1 MDTTIDKETISLRR
15 IIVGY
20 LHHWKLFLFFFIL
33 STTLAIAYLVLYPT
47 TYEIMARIQLQED
60 KELGSGSL
68 GLGEAAGLMKSFGLG
83 SGNGSS
89 IMMDDELA
97 KLLSNDLLTR
107 MVTDLGLHVSY
118 KRPYSY
124 NYEMYENVPVL
135 LTPDSLTNEH
145 LSSRITFRINIDK
158 QGKVRVDAKSDNK
171 KEELRCEQLPLNY
184 DRKCFSWNEFRW
196 EANFE
201 AGYSYAAELIPAD
214 ITVNR
219 VPFHLETKEEMNG
232 MLCSGN
238 TLQLPAGHSYNRL
251 YILAAAATAEE
262 DVRGVF
268 QTGKNL
274 QEIVV
279 PSYTGFIGQWGHTGH
294 TQGYLKDAEV
304 AYVGTHRHSAEGDH
318 AYEFTYMFK
327 FAIDIPAKATEV
339 ILPDNKDIVIFAA
352 TLVEEPYAP
361 VKALSTLFQTANED
375 DTSLQKTAELKINLL
390 KPEHIVAW
398 SGYTNDNEK
407 PAFLID
413 GNENTKWC
421 DTSMLPNYIDFDLG
435 MEKKISGWKMVNA
448 AQESYS
454 YITGSC
460 FLQGRN
466 NSNEAWRTLDFV
478 TGNKQNVIN
487 RSLGK
492 TEKVRYLR
500 LLVTQPVQAA
510 NGKDTRIYEFA
521 VF

>member
-1 MDTTIDKETISLRR
+1 M
-15 IIVGY
+15 
-20 LHHWKLFLFFFIL
+20 
-33 STTLAIAYLVLYPT
+33 
-47 TYEIMARIQLQED
+47 
-60 KELGSGSL
+60 
-68 GLGEAAGLMKSFGLG
+68 
-83 SGNGSS
+83 
-89 IMMDDELA
+89 
-97 KLLSNDLLTR
+97 
-107 MVTDLGLHVSY
+107 
-118 KRPYSY
+118 
-124 NYEMYENVPVL
+124 
-135 LTPDSLTNEH
+135 
-145 LSSRITFRINIDK
+145 
-158 QGKVRVDAKSDNK
+158 
-171 KEELRCEQLPLNY
+171 
-184 DRKCFSWNEFRW
+184 
-196 EANFE
+196 
-201 AGYSYAAELIPAD
+201 
-214 ITVNR
+214 
-219 VPFHLETKEEMNG
+219 
-232 MLCSGN
+232 
-238 TLQLPAGHSYNRL
+238 
-251 YILAAAATAEE
+251 
-262 DVRGVF
+262 
-268 QTGKNL
+268 

-435 MEKKISGWKMVNA
+435 MEKEISGWKMVNA

-466 NSNEAWRTLDFV
+466 NPNEVWRTLDFV

-487 RSLGK
+487 HSLGK

>member
-1 MDTTIDKETISLRR
+1 MKKAESSDEYVVRVYETGGKAPQNAVMTFAGTITSAVEADGTEKSI
-15 IIVGY
+15 
-20 LHHWKLFLFFFIL
+20 
-33 STTLAIAYLVLYPT
+33 
-47 TYEIMARIQLQED
+47 
-60 KELGSGSL
+60 GS
-68 GLGEAAGLMKSFGLG
+68 ADF
-83 SGNGSS
+83 SGNQLEVS
-89 IMMDDELA
+89 IQPN
-97 KLLSNDLLTR
+97 SIRT
-107 MVTDLGLHVSY
+107 Y
-118 KRPYSY
+118 
-124 NYEMYENVPVL
+124 
-135 LTPDSLTNEH
+135 
-145 LSSRITFRINIDK
+145 
-158 QGKVRVDAKSDNK
+158 KVRFNDNK

-294 TQGYLKDAEV
+294 TQGYLKDVEV

-327 FAIDIPAKATEV
+327 FAIDIPTKATEV

-352 TLVEEPYAP
+352 TLVEEPYTP

-435 MEKKISGWKMVNA
+435 MEKEISGWKMVNA

-466 NSNEAWRTLDFV
+466 NPNEAWRTLDFV